1 MRDLLRKTE
10 DVGRAASVARDP
22 QDFERAFSTMATAA
36 ALIVFP
42 SPMFYAE
49 HRRLVDLVAKRRLPT
64 VFALK

>member
-1 MRDLLRKTE
+1 
-10 DVGRAASVARDP
+10 
-22 QDFERAFSTMATAA
+22 MATAA